1 MIIYKRV
8 LIFNGDN
15 LRADR
20 LLSILTM
27 LQTHGTL
34 TAGELAQKLAVTE
47 RTIYRDVIAL
57 SAAGVPIYTIK
68 GPGGGIGLVEEF
80 RSGLIGLKPNEVEAL
95 FMLEIPQ
102 TLEQLGVGETIR
114 KAFLKLSATLPDSKK
129 KTETK
134 THPKIM
140 MDALDWNQT
149 QETVPWLKTCQEALQ
164 KNRMLEIIYRSEF
177 NTNLE
182 IVADPIGLVAKS
194 QRWYLVILRG
204 EHYRTLQVSRIR
216 SARIRNQSFEYPHVF
231 DLATYW
237 KKWCSEQKENHT
249 GYQIQ
254 VRVTANLAKIL
265 SDHRP
270 VTLMTPPMQDNSP
283 WQELTLEY
291 ESFEEARRMVL
302 SYGGAIEVLEPLAL
316 RRSVQDFAKQ
326 IAKLYS

>member
-1 MIIYKRV
+1 
-8 LIFNGDN
+8 
-15 LRADR
+15 
-20 LLSILTM
+20 M

-34 TAGELAQKLAVTE
+34 TAGELAQELEVTE

-57 SAAGVPIYTIK
+57 SAVGVPIYTIK
-68 GPGGGIGLVEEF
+68 GPGGGIGLVEEY
-80 RSGLIGLKPNEVEAL
+80 RSGLIGLKPNEIQAL

-114 KAFLKLSATLPDSKK
+114 KAFLKLSATLPESQK

-134 THPKIM
+134 THPKIL

-149 QETVPWLKTCQEALQ
+149 QEALPWLKTCQEALH

-182 IVADPIGLVAKS
+182 IVAAPIGMVAKA

-204 EHYRTLQVSRIR
+204 EHFRTLQVSRIR
-216 SARIRNQSFEYPHVF
+216 SARIRNQSFEYPHDF

-237 KKWCSEQKENHT
+237 KKWCSEQKENLT
-249 GYQIQ
+249 GYQVQ
-254 VRVTANLAKIL
+254 VRVTATLAKIL
-265 SDHRP
+265 SEHLP

-283 WQELTLEY
+283 WQEITLEY
-291 ESFEEARRMVL
+291 ESFEEARRVVL

-326 IAKLYS
+326 TAKKYP

>member
-1 MIIYKRV
+1 M
-8 LIFNGDN
+8 
-15 LRADR
+15 RADR
-20 LLSILTM
+20 LLSILTI

-34 TAGELAQKLAVTE
+34 TAGELAQELEVTE

-57 SAAGVPIYTIK
+57 SAVGVPIYTIK
-68 GPGGGIGLVEEF
+68 GPGGGIGLVEEY
-80 RSGLIGLKPNEVEAL
+80 RSGLIGLKPNEVQAL

-114 KAFLKLSATLPDSKK
+114 KAFLKLSTTLPDSQK

-140 MDALDWNQT
+140 LDALDWNQT
-149 QETVPWLKTCQEALQ
+149 QEAVPWLKTCQEALQ
-164 KNRMLEIIYRSEF
+164 QNHMLEIIYRSEF

-182 IVADPIGLVAKS
+182 IIAAPLGLVAKS

-204 EHYRTLQVSRIR
+204 GHYRTLQVSRIR
-216 SARIRNQSFEYPHVF
+216 SARFRNHSFEYPLDF

-237 KKWCSEQKENHT
+237 KKWCSEQTEHHT
-249 GYQIQ
+249 GYQ
-254 VRVTANLAKIL
+254 VRARVTTTLAKIL
-265 SDHRP
+265 SEHRP
-270 VTLMTPPMQDNSP
+270 ATLMTPPMQDLDP
-283 WQELTLEY
+283 WQDLTLEY

-326 IAKLYS
+326 ILLMYEV